1 MMVLRL
7 CSLSECHE
15 AVVIAHTENE
25 EFERNIALSTSMDF
39 DPAYPQVLLL
49 MVKWYW
55 RTEQLGQHLKDLYPK
70 RHTPHMLTQ
79 QY

>member
-1 MMVLRL
+1 MMVLWL
-7 CSLSECHE
+7 YSLNQCRE
-15 AVVIAHTENE
+15 AVVITHTEND
-25 EFERNIALSTSMDF
+25 EFERNIALSTSTDF

-55 RTEQLGQHLKDLYPK
+55 RTEQLGEHLKDLYPK
-70 RHTPHMLTQ
+70 SHTLHMLIQ